1 MIRNC
6 SNLSKRFVNFLP
18 FFVVKALHQMRGF
31 SRKKMLIRTGAQNSA
46 GESRRLLF
54 DVTRVSK
61 LNRLTGISRVIIELG
76 RSLATI
82 SPTNTVELVF
92 FRLSKNGQL
101 IEAPVPAL
109 EKNPPSAN
117 NASEQEISVLK
128 GDVFLFPDVTGAPAG
143 PRPKEIFRLRAV
155 GAKVFFVGY
164 DMLPLTHKNLFTKMS
179 RAVYLD
185 WTRSVLNSDGVLSI
199 SEASRREFEEALGSA
214 ALRKN
219 PFFRTFVIQLGAT
232 PPAQFRDSSLRA
244 RKEKLGGGFCFLMV
258 GTLEPRKGYLEVL
271 EVFDRLWR
279 EGQDHTLT
287 IIGGKGW
294 KTEKLINRITHHRE
308 YGKRLKWLS
317 EASDKDL
324 WEEYH
329 ASDALIANS
338 SAEGFGLPLI
348 EASLSGLPLIVNRIP
363 PFQEI
368 AGNQAF
374 YFESGL
380 PESLR
385 SAILNWTKLYQTGKH
400 PDSSGI
406 DVKTWDEVA
415 GKVISSIILPHKS
428 EK

>member
-1 MIRNC
+1 
-6 SNLSKRFVNFLP
+6 
-18 FFVVKALHQMRGF
+18 
-31 SRKKMLIRTGAQNSA
+31 
-46 GESRRLLF
+46 
-54 DVTRVSK
+54 
-61 LNRLTGISRVIIELG
+61 
-76 RSLATI
+76 
-82 SPTNTVELVF
+82 
-92 FRLSKNGQL
+92 
-101 IEAPVPAL
+101 
-109 EKNPPSAN
+109 
-117 NASEQEISVLK
+117 
-128 GDVFLFPDVTGAPAG
+128 
-143 PRPKEIFRLRAV
+143 
-155 GAKVFFVGY
+155 
-164 DMLPLTHKNLFTKMS
+164 MS

-317 EASDKDL
+317 EASDIDL

-415 GKVISSIILPHKS
+415 GKVISSIILPHES